1 MSDSGRDS
9 TPRFHADG
17 SKKLGE
23 FLPKPYEKSNYYT
36 WTDIESHSFTNDL
49 WVVLF
54 GNVLDLTELVQ
65 KNIHSPL
72 CQPLIDFA
80 GNDVT
85 HWFNTNTKEPK
96 TKIDVETG
104 RRVFYCPNGR

>member
-1 MSDSGRDS
+1 MSDSARELTS
-9 TPRFHADG
+9 TSHAEAIKQLAD
-17 SKKLGE
+17 

-36 WTDIESHSFTNDL
+36 WKDIESHSFANNL

-65 KNIHSPL
+65 KNVHSPL

-80 GNDVT
+80 ANDVT
-85 HWFNTNTKEPK
+85 HWFNHNTKEPK
-96 TKIDVETG
+96 TKIDVDTG